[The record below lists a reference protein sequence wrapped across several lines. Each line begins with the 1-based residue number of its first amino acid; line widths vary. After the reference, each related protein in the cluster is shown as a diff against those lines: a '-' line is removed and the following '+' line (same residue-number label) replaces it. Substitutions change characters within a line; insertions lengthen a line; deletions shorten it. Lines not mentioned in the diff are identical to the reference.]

1 MLDAGASSL
10 VGSRPDGDPE
20 AMRLYATSLS
30 SSAALIAAAGRG
42 GVAAV
47 DAATFAGPAGDATR
61 FRAARLRTRT
71 ARRAGELRTLAD
83 AIATRAS
90 AIEREQ
96 DAWDRIEQR
105 NRRPGN

>member
-1 MLDAGASSL
+1 MQDAGASPV

-20 AMRLYATSLS
+20 AMRLYATSLR
-30 SSAALIAAAGRG
+30 SSATLIAAAGKG
-42 GVAAV
+42 GAAAV
-47 DAATFAGPAGDATR
+47 DAATFVGPAGDATR

-83 AIATRAS
+83 AIATRAG

-105 NRRPGN
+105 NRKLGD